1 MIYKITLILLILVA
15 INFVLLV
22 FSTNKIKR
30 FSKPKKAKANKPI
43 MLKKAPKAI
52 TTPQVPSRLS
62 PTGS

>member
-1 MIYKITLILLILVA
+1 MIYKITLILLVLVA

-30 FSKPKKAKANKPI
+30 FSKPKKAKVNKPI
-43 MLKKAPKAI
+43 VLKKAPKTI
-52 TTPQVPSRLS
+52 TTRQVPSRLS